1 LEARPSEGLFFRL
14 IQKHLLGTFRKIQ
27 EHNMAKTSAKVVKEQ
42 VAQKK
47 TKIQLDTVSGKQ
59 GRGRPR
65 KIQPSW
71 VRGRADNL
79 RMVFDLFWQHVWPSL
94 SKAETQQDVIQSFS
108 RAEVG
113 SYALDLVRLSDL
125 ILRVVRDPKFP
136 RQQREAQ
143 INFLAD
149 SIAAYGVVTPRSS
162 RDICERERAR
172 IKKVHR
178 ILSYEFYIECS
189 CGYTGY
195 SRKHACPICEAQIQF
210 KTDLLFDEEFDS

>member
-1 LEARPSEGLFFRL
+1 MLFRL
-14 IQKHLLGTFRKIQ
+14 IQKYLLRTFRKIQ
-27 EHNMAKTSAKVVKEQ
+27 KHNMAKTSAELGKER
-42 VAQKK
+42 AAHKK

-94 SKAETQQDVIQSFS
+94 SKAETQQDVIQSFA
-108 RAEVG
+108 RPEVG
-113 SYALDLVRLSDL
+113 AYALDLVRLSDL

-172 IKKVHR
+172 IKQVHR

-189 CGYTGY
+189 CGYKGY
-195 SRKHACPICEAQIQF
+195 SRKHACPTCEAEIHF
-210 KTDLLFDEEFDS
+210 KIDLPLDTDFDS

>member
-1 LEARPSEGLFFRL
+1 
-14 IQKHLLGTFRKIQ
+14 
-27 EHNMAKTSAKVVKEQ
+27 MAKTSAKVVKEQ

>member
-1 LEARPSEGLFFRL
+1 LLFRL

-27 EHNMAKTSAKVVKEQ
+27 EHNMARTSAKVGKEQ
-42 VAQKK
+42 GAQKK
-47 TKIQLDTVSGKQ
+47 AEIRLDKVTGKQ
-59 GRGRPR
+59 SRGRPR

-79 RMVFDLFWQHVWPSL
+79 RTVFDLFWQHVWPRL
-94 SKAETQQDVIQSFS
+94 SKAETQQDVIQSFA
-108 RAEVG
+108 RPEVG
-113 SYALDLVRLSDL
+113 SYALELIRLADL

-143 INFLAD
+143 INFLSD

-172 IKKVHR
+172 IRKVHR

-189 CGYTGY
+189 CGYIGY
-195 SRKHACPICEAQIQF
+195 SRKHACPTCEAEIHF
-210 KTDLLFDEEFDS
+210 KTDLPFDEESYS

>member
-1 LEARPSEGLFFRL
+1 LLFRL
-14 IQKHLLGTFRKIQ
+14 IQKLLLGTFRKIQ
-27 EHNMAKTSAKVVKEQ
+27 EHNMAKTSAKISKQ
-42 VAQKK
+42 QGPQKK
-47 TKIQLDTVSGKQ
+47 AKNHIDKVSGKR
-59 GRGRPR
+59 GPGRPR

-79 RMVFDLFWQHVWPSL
+79 RAVLDLFWQHVWPSL
-94 SKAETQQDVIQSFS
+94 SKAETQKDVIQSFS

-136 RQQREAQ
+136 KQQREAQ

-162 RDICERERAR
+162 RDICERERSR
-172 IKKVHR
+172 IKQVHR

-189 CGYTGY
+189 CGYKGN
-195 SRKHACPICEAQIQF
+195 SRKHACPTCEAEIHF
-210 KTDLLFDEEFDS
+210 KTDSSFDTDDYS